1 MIRGVPN
8 GIGPRVA
15 RFLRA
20 TYPQDRAKLIA
31 RRFGVSLSTAQRWL
45 DGHAPTTAH
54 LEAMFALWGEP
65 FVRAL
70 FPEAFAAHDR
80 HAVAL
85 IEARATLMR
94 ELRHPTDLLQSARQ
108 LQPADLRWGHIWAP
122 PAVPAPEYSSR
133 RVSRMDERS
142 SSPQSVETS
151 SVIDLLEQLAQTVPR
166 STMWDRLRRHFC

>member
-1 MIRGVPN
+1 MIRGLPN

-54 LEAMFALWGEP
+54 LEAMFALWGEA

-70 FPEAFAAHDR
+70 FPEALAAHDR
-80 HAVAL
+80 HAAAL
-85 IEARATLMR
+85 IKARATLMR
-94 ELRHPTDLLQSARQ
+94 ELQHPPDLLQAARQ
-108 LQPADLRWGHIWAP
+108 IHPADLRWGHIWAP
-122 PAVPAPEYSSR
+122 AAIPAPQYSAR
-133 RVSRMDERS
+133 RVGSMAKRS
-142 SSPQSVETS
+142 TSPQSVEKA
-151 SVIDLLEQLAQTVPR
+151 SVGDLLERLVQSVPR
-166 STMWDRLRRHFC
+166 STVWERLRSHFS